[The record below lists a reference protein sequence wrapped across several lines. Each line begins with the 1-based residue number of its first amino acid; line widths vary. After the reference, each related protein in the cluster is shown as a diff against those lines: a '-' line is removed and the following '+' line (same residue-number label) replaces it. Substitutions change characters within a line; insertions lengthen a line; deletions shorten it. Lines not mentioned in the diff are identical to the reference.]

1 MSENVSPERTF
12 RVPVALRVGGASMA
26 LAVALLVF
34 TVVSVFTDGWM
45 APFVVTPGFLVIIVA
60 VIIFGAF
67 ATVRRDQAAS
77 RTQVIALIVA
87 VALVIFSR
95 FIPTVALY
103 VMGQYWLA
111 MYAVAALL
119 AGLVIRRS
127 LIPKD

>member
-12 RVPVALRVGGASMA
+12 RVPTALRVGGAFMA

-45 APFVVTPGFLVIIVA
+45 APFVVTPGFLIIIVA

-77 RTQVIALIVA
+77 RSQVIALVVA

-95 FIPTVALY
+95 FIPNTALY